1 MIVKDNLRQL
11 SALFQ
16 PIVFMQKIQP
26 SKFVSLKNIKK
37 HQEKPT
43 SHTYFNLHI
52 WQEWPNASDEEKAE
66 IRSKPE
72 DTFGYA

>member
-37 HQEKPT
+37 T
-43 SHTYFNLHI
+43 SGKTDISYIF
-52 WQEWPNASDEEKAE
+52 
-66 IRSKPE
+66 
-72 DTFGYA
+72 